1 MTPLVWANFPLALLF
16 LLAWA
21 GHPLRMT
28 LRHPGTVPD
37 RAAAHAYPAAKVAL
51 ATGGEPETDCRRSLE
66 QHRTDRRRTTRR
78 PGGRQDDPRASQ
90 PASQPGRLLRSTL
103 TAPHDRPGR
112 AGGAARQDPGEGVL
126 PAGGPQVAVRGRD

>member
-37 RAAAHAYPAAKVAL
+37 LAAARAYPAAKVAL
-51 ATGGEPETDCRRSLE
+51 ATGGEPE
-66 QHRTDRRRTTRR
+66 
-78 PGGRQDDPRASQ
+78 
-90 PASQPGRLLRSTL
+90 PA
-103 TAPHDRPGR
+103 
-112 AGGAARQDPGEGVL
+112 AA
-126 PAGGPQVAVRGRD
+126 AA

>member
-66 QHRTDRRRTTRR
+66 QHRTGPAKNHAPTRR
-78 PGGRQDDPRASQ
+78 ATRRSA

>member
-1 MTPLVWANFPLALLF
+1 MTPLVWANFPLVLLF

-28 LRHPGTVPD
+28 LRRPGTVPD

-90 PASQPGRLLRSTL
+90 PASQEDYCDQR
-103 TAPHDRPGR
+103 
-112 AGGAARQDPGEGVL
+112 
-126 PAGGPQVAVRGRD
+126 

>member
-1 MTPLVWANFPLALLF
+1 MDSYLMFLNCPANMDNN
-16 LLAWA
+16 
-21 GHPLRMT
+21 G
-28 LRHPGTVPD
+28 
-37 RAAAHAYPAAKVAL
+37 AARCGLPAEVHYRYTMNS
-51 ATGGEPETDCRRSLE
+51 TGGEPETDCRRSLE

-90 PASQPGRLLRSTL
+90 PGRLSRSTL
-103 TAPHDRPGR
+103 TAPRDRPGR

>member
-37 RAAAHAYPAAKVAL
+37 RARRPRL
-51 ATGGEPETDCRRSLE
+51 PGRQGGTR
-66 QHRTDRRRTTRR
+66 HRRRAGNRL
-78 PGGRQDDPRASQ
+78 PPQ
-90 PASQPGRLLRSTL
+90 P
-103 TAPHDRPGR
+103 
-112 AGGAARQDPGEGVL
+112 
-126 PAGGPQVAVRGRD
+126 

>member
-51 ATGGEPETDCRRSLE
+51 ATGSEPETDCRRSLG

-90 PASQPGRLLRSTL
+90 PAGKTIAINADG
-103 TAPHDRPGR
+103 AP
-112 AGGAARQDPGEGVL
+112 
-126 PAGGPQVAVRGRD
+126 

>member
-37 RAAAHAYPAAKVAL
+37 RAAARAYQAAKVAAASRKPTAAAAL
-51 ATGGEPETDCRRSLE
+51 SSTERTGEEPRA
-66 QHRTDRRRTTRR
+66 
-78 PGGRQDDPRASQ
+78 DPAGDKTIRAPASQ
-90 PASQPGRLLRSTL
+90 PAGREDYCDQR
-103 TAPHDRPGR
+103 
-112 AGGAARQDPGEGVL
+112 
-126 PAGGPQVAVRGRD
+126 

>member
-1 MTPLVWANFPLALLF
+1 MGGRTTITPLVWANFPLALLVLLV

-51 ATGGEPETDCRRSLE
+51 ATGGEPETDCRRRLE
-66 QHRTDRRRTTRR
+66 QHRTDRRRTTHR

-90 PASQPGRLLRSTL
+90 PASREDYRL
-103 TAPHDRPGR
+103 R
-112 AGGAARQDPGEGVL
+112 AEAAVGATGASN
-126 PAGGPQVAVRGRD
+126 AVS

>member
-37 RAAAHAYPAAKVAL
+37 RAAAHAYRPPRWHSPPAASRKPTAAAAL
-51 ATGGEPETDCRRSLE
+51 SSTERTGEEPRA
-66 QHRTDRRRTTRR
+66 
-78 PGGRQDDPRASQ
+78 DPAGDKTIRASQ
-90 PASQPGRLLRSTL
+90 PAGKTIAINADG
-103 TAPHDRPGR
+103 AP
-112 AGGAARQDPGEGVL
+112 
-126 PAGGPQVAVRGRD
+126 

>member
-37 RAAAHAYPAAKVAL
+37 LAAAHACPAAKVAL

-78 PGGRQDDPRASQ
+78 PGGDKTIRA
-90 PASQPGRLLRSTL
+90 PASQPGGKT
-103 TAPHDRPGR
+103 TAINAD
-112 AGGAARQDPGEGVL
+112 GAP
-126 PAGGPQVAVRGRD
+126 

>member
-16 LLAWA
+16 LQAWA

-37 RAAAHAYPAAKVAL
+37 LAAAHACPAATVAL
-51 ATGGEPETDCRRSLE
+51 ATGGKPETDCHRRLE

-90 PASQPGRLLRSTL
+90 PAGKT
-103 TAPHDRPGR
+103 TAINAD
-112 AGGAARQDPGEGVL
+112 GAP
-126 PAGGPQVAVRGRD
+126 

>member
-37 RAAAHAYPAAKVAL
+37 CAAAHAYPAAKVAL
-51 ATGGEPETDCRRSLE
+51 ATGGEPETTAAAALSSTE
-66 QHRTDRRRTTRR
+66 RTGEEPRA
-78 PGGRQDDPRASQ
+78 DPAGDKTIRAPASQ
-90 PASQPGRLLRSTL
+90 PAGKTIAINADG
-103 TAPHDRPGR
+103 AP
-112 AGGAARQDPGEGVL
+112 
-126 PAGGPQVAVRGRD
+126 